1 MNSMVGG
8 VTCFGQ
14 QIQSLLTKSKLE
26 LLAYLFSLLPS
37 SEGFQGHHSDLHDAH
52 GRMKGSESQTQE
64 LVKLG
69 GTEED
74 LVNFIQNA
82 NLSAVEVGHSS
93 SVKRSLEVSKN
104 APQPRKKNKSADVK
118 FKEEVDDREGVER
131 KYSDSFS
138 CSLDLEISSLEV
150 DPILRTRVNFFHVEG
165 LKTEMLRRFDP
176 TLLCI
181 AVRPEDVSK
190 YDPKNPQLSRYCVIQ
205 GVHSFRA
212 LQSFQKENK
221 LHRLPGMAGGM
232 VTVTVVNVEETD
244 LILYGHLRSNALAST
259 FVRRPQPQ
267 VRGLVLPYLVMK
279 VSSRPT
285 VFLFLFLP

>member
-14 QIQSLLTKSKLE
+14 QIQSLLTKSQLE
-26 LLAYLFSLLPS
+26 LLAFLFSLLPCS
-37 SEGFQGHHSDLHDAH
+37 KGFHGHHPDLHDAQ
-52 GRMKGSESQTQE
+52 GRMKDSESQTQE
-64 LVKLG
+64 LMKLG

-74 LVNFIQNA
+74 LVNFVQNA

-93 SVKRSLEVSKN
+93 SIKRSLEVGKD
-104 APQPRKKNKSADVK
+104 APQHRKKNKSAEVK
-118 FKEEVDDREGVER
+118 FNEEVDDREGLER

-181 AVRPEDVSK
+181 AVRPQDVSK
-190 YDPKNPQLSRYCVIQ
+190 FDPENPQLSRYCVIQ

-221 LHRLPGMAGGM
+221 LHRLPGMANGM
-232 VTVTVVNVEETD
+232 VTVIVVNVEETD

-259 FVRRPQPQ
+259 FVRKPQPQ
-267 VRGLVLPYLVMK
+267 VRGLVLPYLVMRLRFK
-279 VSSRPT
+279 ET
-285 VFLFLFLP
+285 